1 LELSFVIFFGLPS
14 IRLSYFYDPNRRVWL
29 AYLVYWIFCFFALFL
44 NWLFF
49 SNFIH
54 LLLIYLELD
63 ISSFFICF
71 LLTYYDIMIW
81 LIYIASSLKLAQVSF
96 FFPFLFFQFLFLFFL
111 HLLGLNPSFVTFY
124 VLVIVLFMRG
134 CYLHPFKIKFIG
146 VVWKNKKHIR
156 YWSKNT
162 LIDLRGCCLP
172 PLEIKFISVVSPCW
186 RKDRITKTLEY

>member
-71 LLTYYDIMIW
+71 LLTYPDIMIW

-96 FFPFLFFQFLFLFFL
+96 FFPFLFFQFLFPFFFICLAWILASSPFMFWWLFFL
-111 HLLGLNPSFVTFY
+111 CEAVTCIHSR
-124 VLVIVLFMRG
+124 LSL
-134 CYLHPFKIKFIG
+134 
-146 VVWKNKKHIR
+146 
-156 YWSKNT
+156 
-162 LIDLRGCCLP
+162 
-172 PLEIKFISVVSPCW
+172 
-186 RKDRITKTLEY
+186 